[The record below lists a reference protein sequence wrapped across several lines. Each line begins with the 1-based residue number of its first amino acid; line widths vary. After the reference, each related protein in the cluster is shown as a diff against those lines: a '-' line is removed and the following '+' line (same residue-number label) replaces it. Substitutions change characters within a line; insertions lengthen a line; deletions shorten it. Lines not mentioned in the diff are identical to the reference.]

1 MFIPARYKSLLSHVV
16 SPRRD
21 FLRITAASALH
32 AGMLHTATRGQ
43 QPSSRSVTLRLQVAG
58 YPYDRVAAIQ
68 HGQVSVDGCQVDFE
82 PDKIGEL
89 NQHVFTGPRTRDVTE
104 VGLIPYLLAF
114 CNDDF
119 RDYQLLP
126 IFILKVFRHK
136 SIFIHTDRGIET
148 PADLR
153 GRKVATVGYSS
164 SGLTWIRG
172 ILQDE
177 YGVSPT
183 DLRWVMTSK
192 DSAEQQTG
200 GASKWEK
207 LLPPELAIERAP
219 AGKDESDLLLEG
231 AVDAI
236 FHPAEPRGYV
246 QRHPKIRRLFSDCRD
261 VERAYY
267 KKTGIFPIM
276 HAVAIRRDLIEKHP
290 WLSQAVFHA
299 YCRAKQ
305 LDYDHSRRIRWAYS
319 SLPWYGQEFDE
330 TVALMGSNFYSYG
343 IPQNRQAM
351 RTVCRY
357 LHDQGLAKREL
368 TLEELF
374 VKSTLDLNDIADK
387 S

>member
-1 MFIPARYKSLLSHVV
+1 MTFMPARYKSLLSHVV

-21 FLRITAASALH
+21 FLRIATASALN

-43 QPSSRSVTLRLQVAG
+43 QPSSRSAKLRLQVAG

-82 PDKIGEL
+82 PDKIGKL

-172 ILQDE
+172 I
-177 YGVSPT
+177 
-183 DLRWVMTSK
+183 
-192 DSAEQQTG
+192 
-200 GASKWEK
+200 
-207 LLPPELAIERAP
+207 
-219 AGKDESDLLLEG
+219 
-231 AVDAI
+231 
-236 FHPAEPRGYV
+236 
-246 QRHPKIRRLFSDCRD
+246 
-261 VERAYY
+261 
-267 KKTGIFPIM
+267 
-276 HAVAIRRDLIEKHP
+276 
-290 WLSQAVFHA
+290 
-299 YCRAKQ
+299 
-305 LDYDHSRRIRWAYS
+305 
-319 SLPWYGQEFDE
+319 
-330 TVALMGSNFYSYG
+330 
-343 IPQNRQAM
+343 PQNRQAM

-374 VKSTLDLNDIADK
+374 VKSTLDLTDIENK